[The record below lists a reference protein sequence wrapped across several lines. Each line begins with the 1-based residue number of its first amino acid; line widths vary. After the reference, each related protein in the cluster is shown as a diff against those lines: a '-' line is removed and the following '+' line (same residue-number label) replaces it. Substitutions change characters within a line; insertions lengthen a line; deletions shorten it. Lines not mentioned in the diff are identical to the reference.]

1 MKVTEILVRKQ
12 PNITLD
18 MWCEAWDHIGYK
30 PLPRYIPE
38 SYRTQ
43 LLSEF
48 SLGDLATGV
57 GKFADKA
64 TGRFFTTPEK
74 GVTGKII
81 GGAGKGVFA
90 NRGNAAI
97 KWLKV
102 VKFLC
107 FYPCYEE
114 WQAQRAKIQAR
125 TGVNDTDKEAAL
137 RQAAEQMIVKI
148 VATAQFANMLK
159 WMLRIPLIGRTMGW
173 MIGITGSVAT
183 FGLLGGPAVIEILA
197 TEMAAIALERWLTSE
212 AGKNAIG
219 NIVMYAID
227 PSLTWAWNNGFAPW
241 FGFLK
246 QVDMSAD
253 GKKQFSQDLKVDA
266 NITASDVVNKA
277 TDSAKKAIGGMSAAM
292 PAGVVPA
299 GILGNK
305 TGDKSASTGNK
316 TAIGSTSTEP
326 ETPVDKKSN
335 GDSPTGLSG
344 SAFNKWLGV
353 NQGRRNPRTG
363 EPYPED

>member
-12 PNITLD
+12 PDITLD
-18 MWCEAWDHIGYK
+18 MWCEAWDQIGYK

-43 LLSEF
+43 LLSEL
-48 SLGDLATGV
+48 SAGSV
-57 GKFADKA
+57 ADRA

-74 GVTGKII
+74 SVTGKTI

-90 NRGNAAI
+90 NRGNVAI

-102 VKFLC
+102 VKFLG
-107 FYPCYEE
+107 FYPFFQE
-114 WQAQRAKIQAR
+114 WQEQRAKIQAR
-125 TGVNDTDKEAAL
+125 TGVSDSDKEAAL
-137 RQAAEQMIVKI
+137 RQSAEQMVVKI
-148 VATAQFANMLK
+148 VATSQFANMLK

-212 AGKNAIG
+212 AGKKAVG
-219 NIVMYAID
+219 YMVMYAID
-227 PSLTWAWNNGFAPW
+227 PTLTFAWNNGFAPW

-246 QVDMSAD
+246 QTDMSAD
-253 GKKQFSQDLKVDA
+253 GKKQFSQDLKVDP
-266 NITASDVVNKA
+266 NVSASDFVKQA
-277 TDSAKKAIGGMSAAM
+277 TSDASKTISSMSATL

-305 TGDKSASTGNK
+305 TGDKSTSTGNK
-316 TAIGSTSTEP
+316 TAIGSTSAEP
-326 ETPVDKKSN
+326 ATSKDATSKDDTSKL
-335 GDSPTGLSG
+335 TG
-344 SAFNKWLGV
+344 SALDDFLGV
-353 NQGRRNPRTG
+353 GKNRKDYLGRKLP
-363 EPYPED
+363 D